1 MFHMIIYEATK
12 QEFLDDVFSD
22 QLVNHICQNFR
33 YKVGK
38 VNENEVRAW
47 DNSMQYMYRV
57 LGDQEI
63 PKDAGVAIEFKIP
76 YTSKRVDFI
85 ISGKDDEQDSVVI
98 VELKQWDK
106 VEKVE
111 GKEAIVKTLINRGIR
126 ETPHPSYQAWSYAS
140 LIEDYNETVQ
150 NETIQLYPCAYLHN
164 YIKQE
169 QDPLTDN
176 YYSYY
181 IDKAP
186 VFIKGDAQKLRD
198 FIKRYIKYGDNKAN
212 IYKIENGKIRP
223 SKSLQDSLVN
233 MLQGNEE
240 FKMIDEQKVVYETAL
255 ELAEKALRTNT
266 KQVLVV
272 KGGPGTGKSVL
283 AVNLLVELTKKHMVS
298 QYVTKNAA
306 PRNVYATKLKGTYRK
321 NHINNLFKGSGSYV
335 NASQNEFDVL
345 IVDEAHRLNEKSG
358 LFQNLGEN
366 QMKEII
372 HAAKFSIFFI
382 DENQKVTLKDIGNV
396 ERIKEFAKEEGAQ
409 VTEAELASQFRC
421 NGSDGYLAW
430 IDDVLEIR
438 ETANDVYIGG
448 DYDFRVYDDPN
459 SLRDEI
465 ERLNKGRNKSR
476 IVAGYCWDWRKESK
490 ANSDIH
496 DIEIDQHHFSIS
508 WNLSNTETWAIDEH
522 SVKQA
527 GCIHTCQG
535 LEFDYVGVIIGDD
548 LLYRDGKIVTDYTK
562 RAKTD
567 QSLKGLKKML
577 KEDRIRAEKLAD
589 EIIRNTYRILL
600 TRGQKGCYVYCT
612 DEQLASYLKY
622 RITRTQTIDNQ
633 IDSNR
638 QKVAENPKDY
648 HV

>member
-1 MFHMIIYEATK
+1 
-12 QEFLDDVFSD
+12 
-22 QLVNHICQNFR
+22 
-33 YKVGK
+33 
-38 VNENEVRAW
+38 
-47 DNSMQYMYRV
+47 MQQR
-57 LGDQEI
+57 
-63 PKDAGVAIEFKIP
+63 
-76 YTSKRVDFI
+76 
-85 ISGKDDEQDSVVI
+85 
-98 VELKQWDK
+98 
-106 VEKVE
+106 
-111 GKEAIVKTLINRGIR
+111 
-126 ETPHPSYQAWSYAS
+126 
-140 LIEDYNETVQ
+140 
-150 NETIQLYPCAYLHN
+150 
-164 YIKQE
+164 
-169 QDPLTDN
+169 
-176 YYSYY
+176 
-181 IDKAP
+181 
-186 VFIKGDAQKLRD
+186 
-198 FIKRYIKYGDNKAN
+198 
-212 IYKIENGKIRP
+212 
-223 SKSLQDSLVN
+223 
-233 MLQGNEE
+233 
-240 FKMIDEQKVVYETAL
+240 
-255 ELAEKALRTNT
+255 
-266 KQVLVV
+266 
-272 KGGPGTGKSVL
+272 
-283 AVNLLVELTKKHMVS
+283 
-298 QYVTKNAA
+298 
-306 PRNVYATKLKGTYRK
+306 
-321 NHINNLFKGSGSYV
+321 
-335 NASQNEFDVL
+335 
-345 IVDEAHRLNEKSG
+345 
-358 LFQNLGEN
+358 
-366 QMKEII
+366 
-372 HAAKFSIFFI
+372 FSIFFI

>member
-1 MFHMIIYEATK
+1 MIIYEATK